1 MENLIADNELYEY
14 FRKMMPESTN
24 KEIAITM
31 ADFLEQVPP
40 KRPLSGEE
48 QVAMKQWIKE
58 LREYASI
65 KDQIETLIHNCTK

>member
-40 KRPLSGEE
+40 KTPLSEE
-48 QVAMKQWIKE
+48 EKNNMRQWIKE
-58 LREYASI
+58 LREYASV
-65 KDQIETLIHNCTK
+65 KDKIETLIHNCTK

>member
-40 KRPLSGEE
+40 KEPLSDEE
-48 QVAMKQWIKE
+48 KINMQKWIKD
-58 LREYASI
+58 LREYASV
-65 KDQIETLIHNCTK
+65 KDKIETLIINCTK